1 MPLAANRGSAT
12 TQTTPS
18 YCAPVTCADCGGL
31 ECLCRPRF
39 FAGQLLTDDDL
50 KRLDYYIT
58 AKNKLHNRY
67 LIGWGVVCGMDV
79 VCNACDGL
87 VTVKS
92 GYALSPCGE
101 DIVICSDASVDICSM
116 IQKCTR
122 KQPSNCQ
129 PAQPAS
135 GADPCSSTTE
145 QWVLSIHYDE
155 NMSRGIVPLKNTGS
169 AACCSRCASGGS
181 SSCGCR
187 SQSSSGGCGCGGSSA
202 SKGNGNG
209 NGSCGCSGSSTPSSV
224 SSSAPA
230 QCQPTVVCESY
241 RFEVCKVQP
250 QLRQKTQLGALV
262 QRFVNC
268 FTALQGLISPPPTSN
283 DPTDVQNWCCAIRQN
298 LLDFFADNP
307 GYTCSIPQ
315 ELAALCQ
322 QGTDVQ
328 TIKLQ
333 IAFVLAQYIKDCFCS
348 IFLPQCPCP
357 VQDASVPLAT
367 ITVSKTN
374 GQCQIVSICNLDVRK
389 FATTFPNLA
398 YWLSVFPFV
407 QDLRGALASAC
418 CKPLKVRQTTFGEA
432 NVNDSFRSFSTAPPA
447 AAAAGAAAST
457 ATNVASPFPQSHVLA
472 DLLFEELGK
481 SGQTVDVQT
490 LAFASLGLS
499 DAKGQPFLSTTEMN
513 QPLQTLMLNQFAIP
527 FAQAVV
533 PPSLARLFGLAS
545 TFSSSTSQPGTA
557 APQPTTGAAPAQPD
571 VTTQIETLKTQV
583 SEMQEQLKQ
592 SQSQIE
598 KLNKRRGQ

>member
-1 MPLAANRGSAT
+1 MALAANRGNAT

-31 ECLCRPRF
+31 ECVCRPRF

-67 LIGWGVVCGMDV
+67 LIGWGVVCGLDV
-79 VCNACDGL
+79 VCNACSGL

-101 DIVICSDASVDICSM
+101 DIVVCADASVDVCSM
-116 IQKCTR
+116 IQKCSR

-129 PAQPAS
+129 PAQPA

-145 QWVLSIHYDE
+145 QWILSIHYDE

-187 SQSSSGGCGCGGSSA
+187 SQSSSGGCGCGGSGS
-202 SKGNGNG
+202 G
-209 NGSCGCSGSSTPSSV
+209 NGSTNGGCVGSSSSTT
-224 SSSAPA
+224 SSSATSSAQA
-230 QCQPTVVCESY
+230 QCQPTIVCESY
-241 RFEVCKVQP
+241 RFEVCKIQT
-250 QLRQKTQLGALV
+250 QLKPKTQTGALT
-262 QRFVNC
+262 QRFLNC
-268 FTALQGLISPPPTSN
+268 LTALQGLVSAPPASDN
-283 DPTDVQNWCCAIRQN
+283 ATDVQNWCCAIRQN

-315 ELAALCQ
+315 KLAALCQ
-322 QGTDVQ
+322 SGTDVQ

-333 IAFVLAQYIKDCFCS
+333 VGFMLAQYIKDCFCAA
-348 IFLPQCPCP
+348 FLPPCPCP

-374 GQCQIVSICNLDVRK
+374 GVCSIVSICNLDVRK

-398 YWLSVFPFV
+398 YWLSVLPTIR
-407 QDLRGALASAC
+407 DLRSALAKVC
-418 CKPLKVRQTTFGEA
+418 CAPLKIRDTQFGDRNVDEA
-432 NVNDSFRSFSTAPPA
+432 FRATTAPKP
-447 AAAAGAAAST
+447 AAST
-457 ATNVASPFPQSHVLA
+457 GTQARATSDIASPYQQSHALTE
-472 DLLFEELGK
+472 LLLEELSRK
-481 SGQTVDVQT
+481 GQTVDVQT
-490 LAFASLGLS
+490 LAFATLGLT
-499 DAKGQPFLSTTEMN
+499 DPNNQPFLSTTEMN
-513 QPLQTLMLNQFAIP
+513 QPLETLMLNQFAIP

-533 PPSLARLFGLAS
+533 PPSLGKLFGLA
-545 TFSSSTSQPGTA
+545 TAFSSPGSTSQPDATA
-557 APQPTTGAAPAQPD
+557 SQPSAGASRAAGQPD
-571 VTTQIETLKTQV
+571 INAQVETLKAQV
-583 SEMQEQLKQ
+583 NAMQEQLKQ

-598 KLNKRRGQ
+598 KLNKRKG